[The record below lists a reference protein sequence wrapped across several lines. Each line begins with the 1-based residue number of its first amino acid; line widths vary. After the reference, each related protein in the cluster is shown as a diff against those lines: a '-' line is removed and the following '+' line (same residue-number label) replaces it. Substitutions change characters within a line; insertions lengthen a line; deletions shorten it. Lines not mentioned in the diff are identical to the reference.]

1 MVPRREIQQFRASST
16 TTSIANIAASI
27 NILQQTKAQ
36 LEAVERNRKILYSE
50 YIFKRYS
57 PLQPYIKRKIN
68 EDNNQ
73 ACLAT
78 ILNQLKNIIKR
89 EGLFD
94 FRNPSIILCS
104 EELDQA
110 IGMRALHVT
119 EIRELVLSHLQLV
132 KESTI
137 PPPDLPLSSYTA
149 SATIRN
155 SASSI
160 GLPLHRNV
168 LPDDYNLN
176 TQFNLKEKFRACLE
190 TVPTFNKEQ
199 TNFTIPQVSDLLS
212 NYITMKKNELFD
224 PRNIKLALVRNDPL
238 GEAFGVS
245 AFHRT
250 QVQALLRTQLI
261 PIGALHPADGVTD
274 GAKKNTRTR
283 TRPTPS
289 PPRTRSRTREAAGPA
304 ARTRS
309 RKIEHFRIYL

>member
-1 MVPRREIQQFRASST
+1 
-16 TTSIANIAASI
+16 
-27 NILQQTKAQ
+27 
-36 LEAVERNRKILYSE
+36 
-50 YIFKRYS
+50 
-57 PLQPYIKRKIN
+57 
-68 EDNNQ
+68 
-73 ACLAT
+73 
-78 ILNQLKNIIKR
+78 
-89 EGLFD
+89 
-94 FRNPSIILCS
+94 
-104 EELDQA
+104 
-110 IGMRALHVT
+110 MRALHVT

-160 GLPLHRNV
+160 GLPLHRIIP
-168 LPDDYNLN
+168 PDDYNLN

-274 GAKKNTRTR
+274 GARKNTRTR

-289 PPRTRSRTREAAGPA
+289 PPRTRSRTREASGPA